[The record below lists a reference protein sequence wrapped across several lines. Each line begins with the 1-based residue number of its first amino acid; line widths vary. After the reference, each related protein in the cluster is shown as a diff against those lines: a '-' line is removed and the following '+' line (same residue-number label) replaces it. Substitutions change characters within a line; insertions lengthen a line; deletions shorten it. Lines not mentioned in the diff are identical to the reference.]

1 MPQKTMPETAP
12 EKLLVFIP
20 CYNCALQIG
29 RVLAQFKGPLA
40 RRFAE
45 VLVLDN
51 GSKDGTMEAAI
62 AAAPGAEVPRV
73 TVARNRANYNLGGSH
88 KAAFAYAAREGFTHV
103 VVLHGDDQG
112 SIADLAPVLDGQH
125 LRHDA
130 CLGARFARGSSLL
143 GYSRFRV
150 FGNHVFNLLFTL
162 GTRRRV
168 LDLGSGLNVFA
179 ASVFTDPAV
188 LRYADDLRFN
198 NFLLLGLFDARR
210 SVLFFPISW
219 REDDQVSNVKMTS
232 QAVKTLAI
240 LRDYCLRPGHFRRT
254 DHRAVTHDRYE
265 FDVVHPA
272 AQAPAAMARS
282 SDTPHQGNEGTW
294 RAGPGR

>member
-1 MPQKTMPETAP
+1 MPEKTAP

-20 CYNCALQIG
+20 CYNCAQQIG
-29 RVLAQFKGPLA
+29 RVLSQLKGPLA
-40 RRFAE
+40 QRFAE

-51 GSKDGTMEAAI
+51 GSKDGTVDAAV
-62 AAAPGAEVPRV
+62 AAAPEAEVPRV

-88 KAAFAYAAREGFTHV
+88 KAAFAYAERKGFTHV

-112 SIADLAPVLDGQH
+112 SIADLAPVLGAGQH

-130 CLGARFARGSSLL
+130 CLGARFAKGSSLR
-143 GYSRFRV
+143 GYSRFRI
-150 FGNHVFNLLFTL
+150 FGNRVFNLLFTL
-162 GTRRRV
+162 GARRRV

-179 ASVFTDPAV
+179 AGVFTDPAV

-198 NFLLLGLFDARR
+198 NFLLLGLFDAGR

-240 LRDYCLRPGHFRRT
+240 LRDYCLRPGHFRQT
-254 DHRAVTHDRYE
+254 DHRAVPHERYE
-265 FDVVHPA
+265 FDVIHPA
-272 AQAPAAMARS
+272 AQDPAQASAAMAR
-282 SDTPHQGNEGTW
+282 
-294 RAGPGR
+294 

>member
-1 MPQKTMPETAP
+1 MTTPETTTPETTTP
-12 EKLLVFIP
+12 EKILVFIP
-20 CYNCALQIG
+20 CYNCEAQVG
-29 RVLAQFKGPLA
+29 RVLAQLKGPLA

-51 GSKDGTMEAAI
+51 GSKDGTLAAAV
-62 AAAPGAEVPRV
+62 AAAPQAEVPRV

-88 KAAFAYAAREGFTHV
+88 KAAFAYAEQEGFTHV

-112 SIADLAPVLDGQH
+112 SIADLAPVLDGLH

-130 CLGARFARGSSLL
+130 CLGARFARGSALQ

-150 FGNHVFNLLFTL
+150 FGNRVFNLLFTL

-179 ASVFTDPAV
+179 ASVFTDRNV

-198 NFLLLGLFDARR
+198 NFLLLGLFDAGR

-232 QAVKTLAI
+232 QALKTLAI
-240 LRDYCLRPGHFRRT
+240 LRDYCLRPAQFRQA
-254 DHRAVTHDRYE
+254 DHRATPHERYE

-272 AQAPAAMARS
+272 AQ
-282 SDTPHQGNEGTW
+282 
-294 RAGPGR
+294 

>member
-1 MPQKTMPETAP
+1 MPETLPEKTLP

-20 CYNCALQIG
+20 CYNCALQVG
-29 RVLAQFKGPLA
+29 RVLAQLKGPVA
-40 RRFAE
+40 KRFAE

-51 GSKDGTMEAAI
+51 GSKDGTVQAAI
-62 AAAPGAEVPRV
+62 AAAPEAEVPRV

-88 KAAFAYAAREGFTHV
+88 KAAFAYAEREGFTHV

-112 SIADLAPVLDGQH
+112 SIADLAPVLDEGLH

-130 CLGARFARGSSLL
+130 CLGARFARGSSLR

-150 FGNHVFNLLFTL
+150 FGNRVFNLLFTL
-162 GTRRRV
+162 GARRRV
-168 LDLGSGLNVFA
+168 LDLGSGLNVFGTR
-179 ASVFTDPAV
+179 VFTDRNV

-198 NFLLLGLFDARR
+198 NFLLLGLFDAGR
-210 SVLFFPISW
+210 SVMFFPISW

-240 LRDYCLRPGHFRRT
+240 LRDYCLRPARFREA
-254 DHRAVTHDRYE
+254 DHRAVPHERYE

-272 AQAPAAMARS
+272 APAPAALA
-282 SDTPHQGNEGTW
+282 H
-294 RAGPGR
+294 